1 MFSMQNK
8 FPSETF
14 CILNILLIFAAEN
27 LTIIVKNGNFSQK
40 TP

>member
-1 MFSMQNK
+1 MQNK
-8 FPSETF
+8 FLFEMF
-14 CILNILLIFAAEN
+14 CLLNILLIFVAEN